1 MFLWTNI
8 KIIYI
13 ELKMK
18 KGVDFQCCVSFWCIA
33 KWFSYTYTYIHSL
46 SDSFPIWVI
55 TEGWVEFPVLYS
67 KSLLVICFIFSRI
80 FQWTHLYP
88 WYSKSDHEPQVPAS
102 HDSFLE
108 IKNLSLRPIELST
121 KVICIHS
128 SVWKALV
135 YKFPFGKEG
144 TPTMAKFML

>member
-18 KGVDFQCCVSFWCIA
+18 KGVDFQCCVSFWCVA

-88 WYSKSDHEPQVPAS
+88 WYSKSDSWTTGSSITWQLLRNKEPEPQAYW
-102 HDSFLE
+102 
-108 IKNLSLRPIELST
+108 IKYQGNLYTFKCLKSPDL
-121 KVICIHS
+121 
-128 SVWKALV
+128 
-135 YKFPFGKEG
+135 
-144 TPTMAKFML
+144 